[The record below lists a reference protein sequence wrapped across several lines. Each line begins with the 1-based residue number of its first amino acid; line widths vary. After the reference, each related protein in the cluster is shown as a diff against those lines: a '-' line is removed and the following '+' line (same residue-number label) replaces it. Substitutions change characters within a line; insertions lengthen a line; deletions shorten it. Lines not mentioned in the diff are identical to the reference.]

1 MLLEFV
7 DLDNWVK
14 KRGSILFNKF
24 KYEPFT
30 LEEADKV
37 LKEAGIEA
45 ENTKELLSILK
56 RKGIVIAKK
65 DPKDRRKRLYQFIK
79 SAKKPTKDDLI
90 RNLKYCADLIRTS
103 VDYKVLL
110 VFLFYKAVSD
120 KYLSLVEKFVKDGYS
135 KTQAYLMSNRSY
147 LKLYDEDEGKL
158 YVWHEVVK
166 SRETIMEL
174 ANALYKIANL
184 NDNLKD
190 LSKLVEVLGLIGFI
204 NEDNMHILEE
214 LVRVYNEMDFSEI
227 DYDAIGDA
235 YQWILSYFA
244 PQKCKEGEVYTP
256 VEVVRLIVNLLDIE
270 EDAEVLDP
278 ACGSGTMLI
287 ESYRYVKDNYG
298 GEVYLYGQER
308 NEIMAILAKLNL
320 ILHGIDS
327 EGYEIYVGDSLKN
340 PKFGEVDYT
349 IANPPWNL
357 DGYNENVLKENP
369 EVRKIYNTFVRGG
382 YPPKQSADWAW
393 VQLMIYFARKKAGI
407 VLDNGALFRG
417 GKEKKIRKEIVD
429 KDLIEAIILL
439 PEKLFYNVTAPG
451 IVMILNKNK
460 PEERKGKIL
469 FINASLEFEKHPDVR
484 RLNRLGEENIDK
496 IVEVYENWE
505 DVEGFS
511 RVVDLEEIRKND
523 YNLNVSLYVFPK
535 IEEEEIDIEE
545 VFKELK
551 DIEKEEKEAVN
562 EVMGYVEEILKIY
575 N

>member
-14 KRGSILFNKF
+14 KRGSILFNRF

-30 LEEADKV
+30 LEEADKA

-45 ENTKELLSILK
+45 ENTKELLSILR
-56 RKGIVIAKK
+56 RKGVITAKK
-65 DPKDRRKRLYQFIK
+65 DPEDKRRRLYQFVK
-79 SAKKPTKDDLI
+79 SAKKPTKDSLI

-120 KYLSLVEKFVKDGYS
+120 KYLSLVEKFVSEGYS
-135 KTQAYLMSNRSY
+135 KTEAYLMANRKY

-174 ANALYKIANL
+174 ANALNKIANL

-270 EDAEVLDP
+270 EDSEVLDP

-287 ESYRYVKDNYG
+287 ESYRYVKENYG

-327 EGYEIYVGDSLKN
+327 EEYEIYVGDSLKN

-357 DGYNENVLKENP
+357 DGYNEDVLKENP
-369 EVRKIYNTFVRGG
+369 EVRRIYNTFVRGG

-393 VQLMIYFARKKAGI
+393 VQLMLYFARKKVGI
-407 VLDNGALFRG
+407 VLDSGALFRG
-417 GKEKKIRKEIVD
+417 GKEKKIRKEIVE

-469 FINASLEFEKHPDVR
+469 FINASLEYEKHPEVR

-496 IVEVYENWE
+496 IVDVYDNWE

-523 YNLNVSLYVFPK
+523 YNLNVSLYVFP
-535 IEEEEIDIEE
+535 
-545 VFKELK
+545 V
-551 DIEKEEKEAVN
+551 EEKEDIDLGEVYDELNKLHN
-562 EVMGYVEEILKIY
+562 EYLDKFEVVRGYLEEIKEIK
-575 N
+575 

>member
-14 KRGSILFNKF
+14 KRGSILFNRF

-30 LEEADKV
+30 LEEADKA

-45 ENTKELLSILK
+45 ENTKELLSILR
-56 RKGIVIAKK
+56 RKGVITAKK
-65 DPKDRRKRLYQFIK
+65 DPEDKRRRLYQFVK
-79 SAKKPTKDDLI
+79 SAKKPTKDSLI

-120 KYLSLVEKFVKDGYS
+120 KYLSLVEKFVSDGYS
-135 KTQAYLMSNRSY
+135 KTEAYLMANRKY
-147 LKLYDEDEGKL
+147 LRLYDEDEGKL

-174 ANALYKIANL
+174 ANALNKIANL

-270 EDAEVLDP
+270 EEGEVLDP

-287 ESYRYVKDNYG
+287 ESYRYVKENYG

-327 EGYEIYVGDSLKN
+327 EEYEIYVGDSLKN

-357 DGYNENVLKENP
+357 DGYNEDVLKENP
-369 EVRKIYNTFVRGG
+369 EVRSIYNTFVRGG

-393 VQLMIYFARKKAGI
+393 VQLMLYFARKKVGI
-407 VLDNGALFRG
+407 VLDSGALFRG
-417 GKEKKIRKEIVD
+417 GKEKKIRKEIVE

-460 PEERKGKIL
+460 PEERRGKIL
-469 FINASLEFEKHPDVR
+469 FINASLEYEKHPEVR

-496 IVEVYENWE
+496 IVDVYENWE
-505 DVEGFS
+505 DVEGLS

-523 YNLNVSLYVFPK
+523 YNLNVSLYVFP
-535 IEEEEIDIEE
+535 
-545 VFKELK
+545 V
-551 DIEKEEKEAVN
+551 EEKEDIDLGEVYDELNKLHN
-562 EVMGYVEEILKIY
+562 EYLDKFEVVMGYLEEIKEIR
-575 N
+575 

>member
-135 KTQAYLMSNRSY
+135 KTQAYLMANRSY

>member
-14 KRGSILFNKF
+14 KRGSILFNRF

-30 LEEADKV
+30 LEEADKA

-45 ENTKELLSILK
+45 ENTKELLSILR
-56 RKGIVIAKK
+56 RKGVITAKK
-65 DPKDRRKRLYQFIK
+65 DPEDKRRRLYQFVK
-79 SAKKPTKDDLI
+79 SAKKPTKDSLI

-120 KYLSLVEKFVKDGYS
+120 KYLSLVEKFVSEGYS
-135 KTQAYLMSNRSY
+135 KTEAYLMANRKY

-174 ANALYKIANL
+174 ANALNKIANL

-270 EDAEVLDP
+270 EDSEVLDP

-287 ESYRYVKDNYG
+287 ESYRYVKENYR
-298 GEVYLYGQER
+298 GEVYLYGKREMRLWQ
-308 NEIMAILAKLNL
+308 
-320 ILHGIDS
+320 
-327 EGYEIYVGDSLKN
+327 
-340 PKFGEVDYT
+340 F
-349 IANPPWNL
+349 W
-357 DGYNENVLKENP
+357 
-369 EVRKIYNTFVRGG
+369 
-382 YPPKQSADWAW
+382 QS
-393 VQLMIYFARKKAGI
+393 
-407 VLDNGALFRG
+407 
-417 GKEKKIRKEIVD
+417 
-429 KDLIEAIILL
+429 
-439 PEKLFYNVTAPG
+439 
-451 IVMILNKNK
+451 
-460 PEERKGKIL
+460 
-469 FINASLEFEKHPDVR
+469 
-484 RLNRLGEENIDK
+484 
-496 IVEVYENWE
+496 
-505 DVEGFS
+505 
-511 RVVDLEEIRKND
+511 
-523 YNLNVSLYVFPK
+523 
-535 IEEEEIDIEE
+535 
-545 VFKELK
+545 
-551 DIEKEEKEAVN
+551 
-562 EVMGYVEEILKIY
+562 
-575 N
+575 

>member
-14 KRGSILFNKF
+14 KRGSILFNRF

-30 LEEADKV
+30 LEEADKA

-45 ENTKELLSILK
+45 ENTKELLSILR
-56 RKGIVIAKK
+56 RKGVITAKK
-65 DPKDRRKRLYQFIK
+65 DPEDKRRRLYQFVK
-79 SAKKPTKDDLI
+79 SAKKPTKDSLI

-120 KYLSLVEKFVKDGYS
+120 KYLSLVEKFVSEGYS
-135 KTQAYLMSNRSY
+135 KTEAYLMANRKY

-174 ANALYKIANL
+174 ANALNKIANL

-270 EDAEVLDP
+270 EDSEVLDP

-287 ESYRYVKDNYG
+287 ESYRYVKENYR

-327 EGYEIYVGDSLKN
+327 EEYEIYVGDSLKN

-357 DGYNENVLKENP
+357 DGYNEDVLKENP
-369 EVRKIYNTFVRGG
+369 EVRRIYNTFVRGG

-393 VQLMIYFARKKAGI
+393 VQLMLYFARKKVGI
-407 VLDNGALFRG
+407 VLDSGALFRG
-417 GKEKKIRKEIVD
+417 GKEKKIRKEIVE

-469 FINASLEFEKHPDVR
+469 FINASLEYEKHPEVR

-496 IVEVYENWE
+496 IVDVYDNWE

-523 YNLNVSLYVFPK
+523 YNLNVSLYVFP
-535 IEEEEIDIEE
+535 
-545 VFKELK
+545 V
-551 DIEKEEKEAVN
+551 EEKEDIDLGEVYDELNKLHN
-562 EVMGYVEEILKIY
+562 EYLDKFEVVRGYLEEIKEIK
-575 N
+575 

>member
-37 LKEAGIEA
+37 LKESGIEA

-65 DPKDRRKRLYQFIK
+65 DPNDRRKRLYQFIK
-79 SAKKPTKDDLI
+79 SAKKPTRDNLI
-90 RNLKYCADLIRTS
+90 KNLKYCADLIRTS

-135 KTQAYLMSNRSY
+135 KTQAYLMANRSY

-174 ANALYKIANL
+174 ANALNKIANL

-270 EDAEVLDP
+270 EDSEVLDP

-287 ESYRYVKDNYG
+287 ESYRYIKDNYG

-327 EGYEIYVGDSLKN
+327 EGYEIYVGNSLKN

-357 DGYNENVLKENP
+357 DGYNEDVLKENP

-393 VQLMIYFARKKAGI
+393 IQLMIYFARKKAGI

-484 RLNRLGEENIDK
+484 RLNRLSEENIDK

-535 IEEEEIDIEE
+535 VEEEEIDIEE

-562 EVMGYVEEILKIY
+562 EVMSYVEEILKVY
-575 N
+575 

>member
-24 KYEPFT
+24 KYESFT

-79 SAKKPTKDDLI
+79 SAKKPTRDDLI

-120 KYLSLVEKFVKDGYS
+120 KYLSLVEKFVGEGYS
-135 KTQAYLMSNRSY
+135 KTQAYLMANRSY

-190 LSKLVEVLGLIGFI
+190 LSKLVEVLGLVGFI

-357 DGYNENVLKENP
+357 DGYNEDVLKENP

-393 VQLMIYFARKKAGI
+393 IQLMIYFARKKAGI

-562 EVMGYVEEILKIY
+562 EVMGYVEEILKIS
-575 N
+575 

>member
-14 KRGSILFNKF
+14 KRGSILFNRF

-30 LEEADKV
+30 LEEADKA

-45 ENTKELLSILK
+45 ENTKELLSILR
-56 RKGIVIAKK
+56 RKGVITAKK
-65 DPKDRRKRLYQFIK
+65 DPEDKRRRLYQFVK
-79 SAKKPTKDDLI
+79 SAKKPTKDSLI

-120 KYLSLVEKFVKDGYS
+120 KYLSLVEKFVSEGYS
-135 KTQAYLMSNRSY
+135 KTQAYLMANRKY

-174 ANALYKIANL
+174 ANALNKIANL

-270 EDAEVLDP
+270 EDSEVLDP

-287 ESYRYVKDNYG
+287 ESYRYVKENYR

-327 EGYEIYVGDSLKN
+327 EEYEIYVGDSLKN

-357 DGYNENVLKENP
+357 DGYNEDVLKENP
-369 EVRKIYNTFVRGG
+369 EVRRIYNTFVRGG

-393 VQLMIYFARKKAGI
+393 VQLMLYFARKKVGI
-407 VLDNGALFRG
+407 VLDSGALFRG
-417 GKEKKIRKEIVD
+417 GKEKKIRKEIVE

-469 FINASLEFEKHPDVR
+469 FINASLEYEKHPEVR

-496 IVEVYENWE
+496 IVDVYDNWE

-523 YNLNVSLYVFPK
+523 YNLNVSLYVFP
-535 IEEEEIDIEE
+535 
-545 VFKELK
+545 V
-551 DIEKEEKEAVN
+551 EEKEDIDLGEVYDELNKLHN
-562 EVMGYVEEILKIY
+562 EYLDKFEVVRGYLEEIKEIK
-575 N
+575 